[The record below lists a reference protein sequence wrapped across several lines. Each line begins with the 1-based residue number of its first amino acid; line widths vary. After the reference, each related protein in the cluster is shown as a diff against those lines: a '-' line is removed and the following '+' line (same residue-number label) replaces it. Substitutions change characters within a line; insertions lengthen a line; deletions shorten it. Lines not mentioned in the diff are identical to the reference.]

1 MSLHFEVC
9 KFFLT
14 GKRNILSL
22 LKCNSFFNF
31 HPKPRPNQMEMVSK
45 NVDCSRKY
53 DYDVCRKC
61 GLEFPRLIAKM
72 LYYFWSL
79 NEAVTHLYLQAW
91 WLSCFRLSKDL
102 RRMAMLPRHLL
113 KPMASESAFW
123 RRKSFLKR
131 NQTSYNKLAEG
142 STTLLIR
149 KTSENHAVSFKTVT
163 FDFRYMKVQLRQ
175 PLHIL
180 AGLGP
185 HSTSERF
192 QFHF

>member
-1 MSLHFEVC
+1 
-9 KFFLT
+9 
-14 GKRNILSL
+14 
-22 LKCNSFFNF
+22 
-31 HPKPRPNQMEMVSK
+31 MEMVSK

-53 DYDVCRKC
+53 EYDVCRKC

-113 KPMASESAFW
+113 KPMASESAFR

-131 NQTSYNKLAEG
+131 NQTSYNKLVSDTAEG
-142 STTLLIR
+142 TTTLLIR

-163 FDFRYMKVQLRQ
+163 LGKFNSDNLYTYWLALGLIQPRRDFNFIFKNSSLNVTL
-175 PLHIL
+175 
-180 AGLGP
+180 
-185 HSTSERF
+185 TS
-192 QFHF
+192 